1 MTLTEWFILA
11 LACLAGASS
20 PGPSLALLVQ
30 TVIKDGRRAGV
41 VFGLAHGL
49 GIFFYAFVVAS
60 GLNVALSF
68 VPFLESF
75 IEIAGLIFMV
85 YLAFLMFKTSLTIG
99 QSEEVEEVE
108 EFKASHSN
116 SWHARSGFLIVF
128 LNPKVAIFFLAIFTQ
143 FLGETSSFE
152 AKSIMVLTAT
162 VIDAGWYV
170 LITFIIA
177 MPRFVRILEPNSKRL
192 EFILGCIFV
201 VICIL
206 LSYKI
211 VMVLFG

>member
-1 MTLTEWFILA
+1 MTLTEWFILV

-60 GLNVALSF
+60 GLNIALSF
-68 VPFLESF
+68 VPFLGIF
-75 IEIAGLIFMV
+75 IEISGLVFMMW
-85 YLAFLMFKTSLTIG
+85 LAFLMFKNSLAIDKFD
-99 QSEEVEEVE
+99 EVEA
-108 EFKASHSN
+108 FKASHSI

-143 FLGETSSFE
+143 FLGENSSFE
-152 AKSIMVLTAT
+152 AKSLMVLTAT

-177 MPRFVRILEPNSKRL
+177 MPRFVQILEPNSKRL

-201 VICIL
+201 IICIL
-206 LSYKI
+206 LSCKI
-211 VMVLFG
+211 VMELLS

>member
-30 TVIKDGRRAGV
+30 TVITDGRKAGV

-75 IEIAGLIFMV
+75 IEISGLIFMI
-85 YLAFLMFKTSLTIG
+85 YLAFLMFKSSLTIG
-99 QSEEVEEVE
+99 QSEEVEEL
-108 EFKASHSN
+108 KASHSI
-116 SWHARSGFLIVF
+116 SRHARSGFLIVF

-143 FLGETSSFE
+143 FLGEASSFE

-177 MPRFVRILEPNSKRL
+177 MPRFVQILEPNSKRL

-201 VICIL
+201 IICIL
-206 LSYKI
+206 LSCKI
-211 VMVLFG
+211 VMELLS

>member
-30 TVIKDGRRAGV
+30 TIIADVRKAGV

-60 GLNVALSF
+60 GLNIALYF
-68 VPFLESF
+68 VPFLGIF
-75 IEIAGLIFMV
+75 IEISGLIFMMW
-85 YLAFLMFKTSLTIG
+85 LAFLMFKNSLAIDKFD
-99 QSEEVEEVE
+99 EVEA
-108 EFKASHSN
+108 FKASNSI

-143 FLGETSSFE
+143 FLAENSSFE
-152 AKSIMVLTAT
+152 AKSLMVLTAT

-170 LITFIIA
+170 LVTFILA
-177 MPRFVRILEPNSKRL
+177 MPRFVQILEPNSKRL

>member
-1 MTLTEWFILA
+1 MTLTEWFILV

-49 GIFFYAFVVAS
+49 GIFFYAFMVAS
-60 GLNVALSF
+60 GLNIALSF
-68 VPFLESF
+68 VPFLEIS
-75 IEIAGLIFMV
+75 GLIFMMW
-85 YLAFLMFKTSLTIG
+85 LAFLMFKNSLAIDKFD
-99 QSEEVEEVE
+99 EVEA
-108 EFKASHSN
+108 FKASHSI

-143 FLGETSSFE
+143 FLGENSSFE
-152 AKSIMVLTAT
+152 AKSLMVLTAT

-170 LITFIIA
+170 FITFIIA

>member
-30 TVIKDGRRAGV
+30 TIIKDGRRAGV

-75 IEIAGLIFMV
+75 IEIAGLIFMI
-85 YLAFLMFKTSLTIG
+85 YLAFLMFKSSLTIG
-99 QSEEVEEVE
+99 QSEEVKEL
-108 EFKASHSN
+108 KASHSI
-116 SWHARSGFLIVF
+116 SRHARSGFLIVF
-128 LNPKVAIFFLAIFTQ
+128 LNPKVAIFFLALFTQ
-143 FLGETSSFE
+143 FLGEASSFE

-177 MPRFVRILEPNSKRL
+177 MPRFVQILEPNSKRL

-201 VICIL
+201 IICIL
-206 LSYKI
+206 LSCKI
-211 VMVLFG
+211 VMELLS

>member
-30 TVIKDGRRAGV
+30 TIIKDGRRAGV

-75 IEIAGLIFMV
+75 IEISGLIFMV
-85 YLAFLMFKTSLTIG
+85 YLAFLMFKSSLTIG
-99 QSEEVEEVE
+99 QSEEVEEL
-108 EFKASHSN
+108 KASHSI
-116 SWHARSGFLIVF
+116 SRHARSGFLIVF

-143 FLGETSSFE
+143 FLGEASSFE

-177 MPRFVRILEPNSKRL
+177 MPRFVQILEPNSKRL

-201 VICIL
+201 IICIL
-206 LSYKI
+206 LSCKI
-211 VMVLFG
+211 VMELLS

>member
-30 TVIKDGRRAGV
+30 TVITDGRKAGV

-60 GLNVALSF
+60 GLNIALSF
-68 VPFLESF
+68 VPFLRIF
-75 IEIAGLIFMV
+75 IEISGLIFMMW
-85 YLAFLMFKTSLTIG
+85 LAFLMFKNSLAIDKFD
-99 QSEEVEEVE
+99 EVEA
-108 EFKASHSN
+108 FKASHSI

-143 FLGETSSFE
+143 FLGENSSFE
-152 AKSIMVLTAT
+152 AKSLMVLTAT
-162 VIDAGWYV
+162 VIDASWYV
-170 LITFIIA
+170 FITFIIA

>member
-30 TVIKDGRRAGV
+30 TVITDGRKAGV

-60 GLNVALSF
+60 GLNIALSF
-68 VPFLESF
+68 VPFLGIF
-75 IEIAGLIFMV
+75 IEISGLIFMMW
-85 YLAFLMFKTSLTIG
+85 LAFLMFKNSLAIDKFD
-99 QSEEVEEVE
+99 EVEA
-108 EFKASHSN
+108 FKASHSI

-143 FLGETSSFE
+143 FLGENSSFE
-152 AKSIMVLTAT
+152 AKSLMVLTAT

-170 LITFIIA
+170 LVTFIIA

>member
-30 TVIKDGRRAGV
+30 TVITDGRKAGV

-60 GLNVALSF
+60 GLNIALSF
-68 VPFLESF
+68 VPFLGIF
-75 IEIAGLIFMV
+75 IEISGLIFMMW
-85 YLAFLMFKTSLTIG
+85 LAFLMFKNSLAIDKFD
-99 QSEEVEEVE
+99 EVEA
-108 EFKASHSN
+108 FKASHSI

-143 FLGETSSFE
+143 FLGEASSFE
-152 AKSIMVLTAT
+152 AKSLMVLTAT
-162 VIDAGWYV
+162 VIDASWYV
-170 LITFIIA
+170 FITFIIA

>member
-20 PGPSLALLVQ
+20 PGPSLALLVR

-49 GIFFYAFVVAS
+49 GIFFYAFLVAS
-60 GLNVALSF
+60 GLSVVLSF
-68 VPFLESF
+68 VPLLAKF
-75 IEIAGLIFMV
+75 IEIAGLIFMMW
-85 YLAFLMFKTSLTIG
+85 LAFLMFKSSFKIEK
-99 QSEEVEEVE
+99 SENIE
-108 EFKASHSN
+108 EFKASHSI

-128 LNPKVAIFFLAIFTQ
+128 LNPKVAAFFLAIFTQ
-143 FLGETSSFE
+143 FLGEASSFE
-152 AKSIMVLTAT
+152 VKFSMVLTAT

-177 MPRFVRILEPNSKRL
+177 MPRFIRILEPNSKRL
-192 EFILGCIFV
+192 EFILGCVFV
-201 VICIL
+201 IICL
-206 LSYKI
+206 LLGCKI
-211 VMVLFG
+211 VVDLLF

>member
-30 TVIKDGRRAGV
+30 TVITDGRKAGV

-60 GLNVALSF
+60 GLNIALSF
-68 VPFLESF
+68 VPFLGIF
-75 IEIAGLIFMV
+75 IEISGLIFMMW
-85 YLAFLMFKTSLTIG
+85 LAFLMFKNSLAIDKFD
-99 QSEEVEEVE
+99 EVEA
-108 EFKASHSN
+108 FKASHSI

-143 FLGETSSFE
+143 FLGESSSFE
-152 AKSIMVLTAT
+152 AKSLMVLTAT

-170 LITFIIA
+170 FITFIIA

>member
-41 VFGLAHGL
+41 VFGLAHGF
-49 GIFFYAFVVAS
+49 GIFFYAFLVAS

-75 IEIAGLIFMV
+75 IETAGLIFMMW
-85 YLAFLMFKTSLTIG
+85 LAFLMLKSSLKID
-99 QSEEVEEVE
+99 QVEEVE
-108 EFKASHSN
+108 EFKASHSI

-143 FLGETSSFE
+143 FVGEASSFE

-170 LITFIIA
+170 LITFILA
-177 MPRFVRILEPNSKRL
+177 RPRFVRILEPNLKRL

-201 VICIL
+201 IICIL

-211 VMVLFG
+211 VMDLLG

>member
-30 TVIKDGRRAGV
+30 TIIKDGRRAGV

-75 IEIAGLIFMV
+75 IEISGLIFMI
-85 YLAFLMFKTSLTIG
+85 YLAFLMFKSSLTIG
-99 QSEEVEEVE
+99 QSEEVEEL
-108 EFKASHSN
+108 KASHSI
-116 SWHARSGFLIVF
+116 SRHARSGFLIVF

-143 FLGETSSFE
+143 FLGEASSFE

-177 MPRFVRILEPNSKRL
+177 MPRFVQILELNSKRL

-201 VICIL
+201 IICIL
-206 LSYKI
+206 LSCKI
-211 VMVLFG
+211 VMELLS

>member
-30 TVIKDGRRAGV
+30 TIIKDGRRAGV

-75 IEIAGLIFMV
+75 IEISGLIFMI
-85 YLAFLMFKTSLTIG
+85 YLAFLMFKSSLTIG
-99 QSEEVEEVE
+99 QSEEVEEL
-108 EFKASHSN
+108 KASHSI
-116 SWHARSGFLIVF
+116 SRHARSGFLIVF

-143 FLGETSSFE
+143 FLGEASSFE

-177 MPRFVRILEPNSKRL
+177 MPRFVQILEPNSKRL

-201 VICIL
+201 IICIL
-206 LSYKI
+206 LSCKI
-211 VMVLFG
+211 VMELLS